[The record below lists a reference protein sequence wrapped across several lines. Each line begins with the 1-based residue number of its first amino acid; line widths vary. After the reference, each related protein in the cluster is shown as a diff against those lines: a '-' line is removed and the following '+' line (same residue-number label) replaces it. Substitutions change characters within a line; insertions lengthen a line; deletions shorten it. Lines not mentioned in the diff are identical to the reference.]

1 VQHDGPATDAARLDV
16 GDQSAWKTIMSEEQ
30 PFYAPDKRPAP
41 ARTAKPGEEVW
52 RLRRDHQVLTCELR
66 DDDRVGAGIDV
77 QLLRD
82 GELLASRRCVNVEGA
97 RFVAERQRQH
107 RLRTGWTSSS

>member
-1 VQHDGPATDAARLDV
+1 MGI
-16 GDQSAWKTIMSEEQ
+16 GDQPAWKAGMTDEQ
-30 PFYAPDKRPAP
+30 PFYAPDKRPAA

-52 RLRRDHQVLTCELR
+52 RLRRDHQVLMCELR

-82 GELLASRRCVNVEGA
+82 GELLASRRCVHVEDA
-97 RFVAERQRQH
+97 RFVAERQRQN
-107 RLRTGWTSSS
+107 RLRTGWTE